1 MVGFCHCICDNGR
14 NGHRRGT
21 INGGVLG
28 SGVGMEYKDNDI
40 GILIDRSLRELLLLG
55 L

>member
-1 MVGFCHCICDNGR
+1 MNIKRIKSDGMVGFCHCICDNGR

-40 GILIDRSLRELLLLG
+40 RHID
-55 L
+55 